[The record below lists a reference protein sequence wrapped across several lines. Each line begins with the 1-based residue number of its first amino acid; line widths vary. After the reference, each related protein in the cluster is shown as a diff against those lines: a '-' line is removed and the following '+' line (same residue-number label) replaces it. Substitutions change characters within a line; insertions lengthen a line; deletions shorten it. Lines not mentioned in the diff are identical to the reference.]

1 MKMVLQII
9 RKRYSIILVLIAFV
23 FQGYSQ
29 VPGYMGKKVV
39 AGYGFYFH
47 PSFGN
52 MLYEY
57 SDRSFNTLHELFLE
71 YTTGKKFMLGA
82 SLRFF
87 KYTNNNIESVYAY
100 DEGLTYNYAQVDDSP
115 EGTYTINGTNF
126 MIYGKAFKKG
136 YLAPWGKYFVFGLCF
151 TRYKTTYD
159 PTEMKVL
166 FEQSTY
172 NYNTNTYDVDQ
183 FYYSDFGPTT
193 QNYKGFDLFFG
204 NGKSRIFA
212 NSIVL
217 DYGYTI
223 NVIAM
228 SRVFVSEIIYPEE
241 NYSYNYIE
249 NTSKSRVASVN
260 RFNFYIKLGYLF

>member
-1 MKMVLQII
+1 M
-9 RKRYSIILVLIAFV
+9 ILLLCAFM
-23 FQGYSQ
+23 FHGYSQ

-47 PSFGN
+47 PALGDIA
-52 MLYEY
+52 YGY
-57 SDRSFNTLHELFLE
+57 SDKSFITLHELFFE
-71 YTTGKKFMLGA
+71 GATGKKFMLGA
-82 SLRFF
+82 SIRFF
-87 KYTNNNIESVYAY
+87 KYIYNNTDYVMAY
-100 DEGLTYNYAQVDDSP
+100 DDDLTYGYSQATGNP
-115 EGTYTINGTNF
+115 EGTYLINGANV

-159 PTEMKVL
+159 PNEMKVL
-166 FEQSTY
+166 FERGVY

-183 FYYSDFGPTT
+183 FYFSDFGPTT
-193 QNYKGFDLFFG
+193 QKYQGFDLFFG

-223 NVIAM
+223 NMAAM
-228 SRVFVSEIIYPEE
+228 TRIFVTEVLDPKE

-260 RFNFYIKLGYLF
+260 RFNLYIKLGYLF